1 MRLRR
6 DSMKAIVIKEPG
18 YAVLEEKKI
27 PEPQAG
33 FARVKVK
40 AAAICATDL
49 EVLDGNIPANYP
61 LTPGHEWSGIV
72 DAVGSEEDKSWIGKR
87 VVGSNDVVCLKCDAC
102 RRGEWRY
109 CSDFEEIGFK
119 RDGAYAEYVIVP
131 SYGLCEL
138 PDQVSFVHGALCEP
152 LGVALG
158 TLEKAGAKF
167 GDTLL
172 ILGAGSIGLCILA
185 AAKAMGMR
193 DIAVAAASEKRLG
206 IARQMGASHTIA
218 TEDHNLIEEMKR
230 IHPDG
235 TDVVVDATGIESC
248 IQQSLKLA
256 RKGGTVALAGYG
268 RGKIMSIRID
278 DIHINN
284 LRVVGAGN
292 NWNQHKKA
300 VTLMAEGMVDIEDFA
315 TDRIKLEEFEK
326 GLELARKRP
335 EGFVKAVFVYE

>member
-1 MRLRR
+1 
-6 DSMKAIVIKEPG
+6 MKAIVIKKPG
-18 YAVLEEKKI
+18 HVVLEEKKI
-27 PEPQAG
+27 PQPQPG
-33 FARVKVK
+33 FVRVKVK

-61 LTPGHEWSGIV
+61 LTPGHEWSGVV
-72 DAVGSEEDKSWIGKR
+72 DAVGSEEDNFWIGKR
-87 VVGSNDVVCLKCDAC
+87 VIGSNDVVCLKCDAC

-138 PDQVSFVHGALCEP
+138 PDNVSFIHGALCEP

-167 GDTLL
+167 GDTLV
-172 ILGAGSIGLCILA
+172 IIGAGSIGLCILA

-193 DIAVAAASEKRLG
+193 DIVVAATTEKRLG
-206 IARQMGASHTIA
+206 IAKQMGASYTIA
-218 TEDHNLIEEMKR
+218 TQGNDLVEELKK
-230 IHPDG
+230 IHPNG
-235 TDVVVDATGIESC
+235 TDVVIDATGIEIC
-248 IQQSLKLA
+248 IQQSLKIA

-268 RGKIMSIRID
+268 RGKIMSIRMD

-284 LRVVGAGN
+284 LRVIGAGN

-300 VTLMAEGMVDIEDFA
+300 VTLMAEGMVDIENFA
-315 TDRIKLEEFEK
+315 TNQITLEEFAA

-335 EGFVKAVFVYE
+335 EGFVKAVFVNE